1 MPSNYPRA
9 PVPLLAILL
18 APFTWQY
25 GRPDLFDSYR
35 FILPSLLSLATP
47 QLPAL
52 LVSSGD
58 VGRHRSRPDLFDSY
72 RSPSF
77 HSCC

>member
-18 APFTWQY
+18 APVTWQY

-35 FILPSLLSLATP
+35 SA
-47 QLPAL
+47 
-52 LVSSGD
+52 V
-58 VGRHRSRPDLFDSY
+58 R
-72 RSPSF
+72 
-77 HSCC
+77 